1 MAVAMGVGVPPASIS
16 PGDLHLRLECA
27 PSVTLMCPELEVQA
41 AQVRVREVQAAQV
54 RALEVQAAQVRAR
67 EGQAAQVRVREGQAA
82 KVRAR
87 EGQAAQ
93 VRAREGYGGAV
104 FAWCGGGCREQW
116 VGVLLPDGMMG
127 VGSSSKQRADVL

>member
-54 RALEVQAAQVRAR
+54 RAREVQAAQ
-67 EGQAAQVRVREGQAA
+67 
-82 KVRAR
+82 VRAR